1 MAMKSPQKKT
11 YTSMRGKNIDLDLLR
26 KRNELTPA
34 VGNAR
39 VNARGDELG
48 PGGKIVRSRENVVKD
63 YYQNNPSAVPNHV
76 KRKEVT
82 EETAETLLEETENK
96 TRSRATSRRKKEEE
110 SSNEWIEDSDGNYV
124 RSEQK
129 TATS

>member
-63 YYQNNPSAVPNHV
+63 YYQNNPNAVPNHV

-110 SSNEWIEDSDGNYV
+110 TEGWIEDSDGNFV
-124 RSEQK
+124 RK
-129 TATS
+129 N

>member
-63 YYQNNPSAVPNHV
+63 YYQNNPNAVPNHV

-96 TRSRATSRRKKEEE
+96 TKTRTTSRRKKEEE
-110 SSNEWIEDSDGNYV
+110 SPNEWIEDSDGNYV
-124 RSEQK
+124 RK
-129 TATS
+129 N